1 MVQEFLL
8 QSDKGMNGKWFRGA
22 HRLICST
29 AFLAAFL
36 FATAA
41 CGSSDAPADSE
52 PSGGGSPSSAAVT
65 AGSTSTQESRL
76 SGKQS
81 TPSPTARSESST
93 TGGTSR
99 DPLQPTASKPGSESG
114 SQGSSSS
121 AGAPL
126 PVADASPTLDPTPTP
141 TPAPPPGERDRAA
154 LIAFYQATDGDNWK
168 LNRRWLSDEPLD
180 QWQGVTTNREGAVTG
195 LSLADNRLTGEIPPE
210 FGNLLSLA
218 ELDLSGNQLS
228 GCIPVG
234 LYYEGQLTKAN
245 IEPIKVCA
253 EPDRENLVAVF
264 KAMGKGE
271 YPGAIGT
278 WPGVRLDQSGRV
290 KTLDLYHHRS
300 RQVVPVVPELGRL
313 SKLQALRLRGLGEL
327 PPELGMLSNLEY
339 LRITSG
345 ALTGKIP
352 PELGDLSNLTHL
364 SLGGNQLSG
373 EIPPELG
380 KLRNLTFLYLRGNQL
395 SGEIPAELE
404 QLSNLVFVTLDNNL
418 VSGCFPYAWYDWTG
432 SLPACSAA
440 SSRISQQQAGQE
452 FRALAALFEDLGG
465 PEWDR
470 KDREHWLSD
479 KPLGEW
485 AGVGTDDKGYVVSL
499 SLGHGFKGTLPAELG
514 DLTYLRTLDISG
526 SLEGGIPKEL
536 GNLSHLSILIINGLD
551 GAGSIPSELFNLTNL
566 RFLDL
571 SRNQLTGEIPEEL
584 GTLSNLRRLRL
595 TDNQFSGTVPAE
607 LGNLT
612 ELQRLELSS
621 REGFPRNQLTGEIP
635 QEVWDL
641 PKLNRLA
648 LEWLPTNSL
657 RDGYGCVP
665 AKLKDRL
672 YTVHESYSR
681 LRFC

>member
-41 CGSSDAPADSE
+41 CGSSDAP
-52 PSGGGSPSSAAVT
+52 AAVT

-180 QWQGVTTNREGAVTG
+180 QWQGVTTNQEGAVTG

-234 LYYEGQLTKAN
+234 LYYEGQLTRAYIK
-245 IEPIKVCA
+245 PIKVCA
-253 EPDRENLVAVF
+253 EADRENLVAVF
-264 KAMGKGE
+264 KAMGKE
-271 YPGAIGT
+271 EHPGAIGT
-278 WPGVRLDQSGRV
+278 WPGVRLDQSGHV
-290 KTLDLYHHRS
+290 KTLDLTRHRAEP
-300 RQVVPVVPELGRL
+300 VPVVPELARL
-313 SKLQALRLRGLGEL
+313 SKLQALRLRGSGEL

-339 LRITSG
+339 LSIRG
-345 ALTGKIP
+345 GGLTGKIP
-352 PELGDLSNLTHL
+352 PELGDLSNLTYL
-364 SLGGNQLSG
+364 SLSRNQLSG

-380 KLRNLTFLYLRGNQL
+380 KLRNLTSLHLSRNQL

-404 QLSNLVFVTLDNNL
+404 QLSNLLFVTLAGNPIRSHP
-418 VSGCFPYAWYDWTG
+418 SGCIPYAWYASTG

-499 SLGHGFKGTLPAELG
+499 SLRHEIKGTLPAELG
-514 DLTYLRTLDISG
+514 DLTYLRTLDIRGSGGRFDRG

-566 RFLDL
+566 RWLDL

-584 GTLSNLRRLRL
+584 GTLTNLRGLRL
-595 TDNQFSGTVPAE
+595 MENQFSGTVPAE

-621 REGFPRNQLTGEIP
+621 REGSPRNRLTGEIP
-635 QEVWDL
+635 QEIWDL

-648 LEWLPTNSL
+648 LAWIPTTNSL
-657 RDGYGCVP
+657 RDVYGCVP

-672 YTVHESYSR
+672 YTVHSSYSS

>member
-1 MVQEFLL
+1 M
-8 QSDKGMNGKWFRGA
+8 
-22 HRLICST
+22 
-29 AFLAAFL
+29 
-36 FATAA
+36 
-41 CGSSDAPADSE
+41 
-52 PSGGGSPSSAAVT
+52 
-65 AGSTSTQESRL
+65 
-76 SGKQS
+76 
-81 TPSPTARSESST
+81 
-93 TGGTSR
+93 
-99 DPLQPTASKPGSESG
+99 
-114 SQGSSSS
+114 
-121 AGAPL
+121 
-126 PVADASPTLDPTPTP
+126 
-141 TPAPPPGERDRAA
+141 
-154 LIAFYQATDGDNWK
+154 
-168 LNRRWLSDEPLD
+168 
-180 QWQGVTTNREGAVTG
+180 TG

-253 EPDRENLVAVF
+253 EADRENLVAVF

-278 WPGVRLDQSGRV
+278 WPGVRLDQSGHV
-290 KTLDLYHHRS
+290 KTLDLYDLYLI
-300 RQVVPVVPELGRL
+300 PVVPELGRL
-313 SKLQALRLRGLGEL
+313 SKLQALRLRGSGEL

-339 LRITSG
+339 LSIRG
-345 ALTGKIP
+345 GGLTGKIP
-352 PELGDLSNLTHL
+352 PELGDLSNLTYL
-364 SLGGNQLSG
+364 SLSRNQLSG

-380 KLRNLTFLYLRGNQL
+380 KLRNLTSLYLSRNQL

-404 QLSNLVFVTLDNNL
+404 QLSNLVFVSLSKNSL
-418 VSGCFPYAWYDWTG
+418 SGCLPYAWYDSTG

-470 KDREHWLSD
+470 YSSSARDDNKNREHWLSD
-479 KPLGEW
+479 KPLGYW
-485 AGVGTDDKGYVVSL
+485 AGVETDDKGYVVSL
-499 SLGHGFKGTLPAELG
+499 SLRHEIKGTLPAELG
-514 DLTYLRTLDISG
+514 DLTYLRTLDIRGSG
-526 SLEGGIPKEL
+526 GKFDRGSVEGGIPKEL

-566 RFLDL
+566 RWLDL

-584 GTLSNLRRLRL
+584 GTLTNLRGLRL
-595 TDNQFSGTVPAE
+595 MYTQFSGTVPAE

-621 REGFPRNQLTGEIP
+621 REGFPRDQLTGEIP

-648 LEWLPTNSL
+648 LAGDIVE
-657 RDGYGCVP
+657 YGCVP

-672 YTVHESYSR
+672 YTVHSSYSS